1 MSTELRDFKW
11 AVVAAQHR
19 SLRRAAETLNIKQ
32 STLSRRLRE
41 IEEQV
46 GAVLFERTN
55 GGTRPTL
62 EGQEFLEAARRIIEE
77 TEGLATR
84 LKTRSRGESGRLAVG
99 VHSSL
104 SAGNLRA
111 TLMEC
116 RRRLPALR
124 VNLVDG
130 SSDHLVSDLAN
141 SAIDIAFVVVVQ
153 TFEVEPSRH
162 REVALVYAART
173 AFQILGAVLPLA
185 PSLPSLN

>member
-19 SLRRAAETLNIKQ
+19 SLRRAAETLNIRQ

-41 IEEQV
+41 IEHQL

-77 TEGLATR
+77 MEGLATR
-84 LKTRSRGESGRLAVG
+84 LKARSRGERGRLVVG

-111 TLMEC
+111 TLAEC
-116 RRRLPALR
+116 RRRLAR
-124 VNLVDG
+124 R
-130 SSDHLVSDLAN
+130 
-141 SAIDIAFVVVVQ
+141 
-153 TFEVEPSRH
+153 ESR
-162 REVALVYAART
+162 
-173 AFQILGAVLPLA
+173 
-185 PSLPSLN
+185 